1 MRRIFSLAV
10 LAGLVAACTMPP
22 RPQAPPPEP
31 VPYRLE
37 LDFASELPDPYYVT
51 AGRFDSY
58 ARFPVNAML
67 QQRLG
72 AQLERRQTAAAKD
85 SVRVQVRVVSL
96 QMTYDEI
103 GRNSQK
109 PVQLAYRPMQ
119 ADVPLVA
126 LPDHDGNGTDIPEE
140 TVKTARLEMVVTIGS
155 GSGEVVREL
164 TARYRE
170 VVRFD
175 DSWARWPQDYAT
187 FNRVVSGIVV
197 ATVDEVDALLT
208 AVLLP
213 AKRDQ

>member
-1 MRRIFSLAV
+1 MWRILFQAV

-22 RPQAPPPEP
+22 PPQLPPPEP

-58 ARFPVNAML
+58 ARHPVNAML
-67 QQRLG
+67 RQRLE
-72 AQLERRQTAAAKD
+72 AQLQRRQTATARD
-85 SVRVQVRVVSL
+85 SVRVVVRVISL

-103 GRNSQK
+103 GRNSLE
-109 PVQLAYRPMQ
+109 PVRLAYRPIQ

-140 TVKTARLEMVVTIGS
+140 TVKTARLEMRVTIGS
-155 GSGEVVREL
+155 GEAVQEL

-197 ATVDEVDALLT
+197 AAVDEVDALLT